1 MDNSRGKI
9 LWVDDEI
16 DHLKP
21 HILFL
26 EDKGFS
32 ISTAS
37 NGADAVTLIKESNFQ
52 ILSEIILQLIVITIV
67 WYFLHGFLSR
77 YLEHLLN
84 VKMGEATKSG
94 IDLVSAIT
102 LIGLQKNLIDKLEY
116 ITHEHPFRLSD
127 FNLP

>member
-1 MDNSRGKI
+1 MNTIIKLIIFTLIYFII
-9 LWVDDEI
+9 LLLLSPVI
-16 DHLKP
+16 DH
-21 HILFL
+21 FFTTL
-26 EDKGFS
+26 EQDK
-32 ISTAS
+32 A
-37 NGADAVTLIKESNFQ
+37 IKESNLQ
-52 ILSEIILQLIVITIV
+52 ILGEIILQLIVITIV
-67 WYFLHGFLSR
+67 WYFLHGFLSQ

-127 FNLP
+127 FTLS

>member
-1 MDNSRGKI
+1 MNTI
-9 LWVDDEI
+9 LKLIIFTLIYFIILLLISPII
-16 DHLKP
+16 DHFFTTLDQ
-21 HILFL
+21 
-26 EDKGFS
+26 DKV
-32 ISTAS
+32 IQ
-37 NGADAVTLIKESNFQ
+37 ESNFQ

-67 WYFLHGFLSR
+67 WYFLHGYLSK

-84 VKMGEATKSG
+84 VKMGDATKSG

-127 FNLP
+127 FNLS

>member
-1 MDNSRGKI
+1 MNTI
-9 LWVDDEI
+9 LKLIIFTIIYFIILLFISPVI
-16 DHLKP
+16 DH
-21 HILFL
+21 FFTTL
-26 EDKGFS
+26 EQDK
-32 ISTAS
+32 A
-37 NGADAVTLIKESNFQ
+37 IKETNFQ
-52 ILSEIILQLIVITIV
+52 LLSEIILQLIVITIV
-67 WYFLHGFLSR
+67 WYFLHGFLSQ

-127 FNLP
+127 FTLS